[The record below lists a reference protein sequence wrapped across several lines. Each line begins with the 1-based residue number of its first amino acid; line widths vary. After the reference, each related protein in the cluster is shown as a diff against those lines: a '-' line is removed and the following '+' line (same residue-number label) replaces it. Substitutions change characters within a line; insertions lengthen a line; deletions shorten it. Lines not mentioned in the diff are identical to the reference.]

1 MIAHDDDF
9 DIGVLTS
16 AEEFQDLFEKIS
28 ETVNAKFKTRI
39 ISTYSM
45 KIQIFDPESGSYYL
59 DHVHHYTLYNVTV
72 NLQLYTYQPNHR
84 VKMMYFRHNLSDYI
98 PLIE

>member
-45 KIQIFDPESGSYYL
+45 KI
-59 DHVHHYTLYNVTV
+59 
-72 NLQLYTYQPNHR
+72 
-84 VKMMYFRHNLSDYI
+84 
-98 PLIE
+98 